1 MTDQT
6 HPAPEPATPARRHAR
21 ASGAEHGGLL
31 GLTAKDA
38 GLLLVVVLL
47 AALAP
52 IILNPFPE
60 TSAMAQFNAGYPD
73 LMQRFVIFGIFA
85 IGFNILFGLTG
96 YLSFGHAAF
105 LGVGSYAAIW
115 SMKLLTVNV
124 IPAILVSILVAG
136 LFSAL
141 VGWISLRRS
150 GIYFSI
156 LTLAFAMMA
165 FALAYS
171 VLTPITGGET
181 GMQLKSL
188 DPRILDGDR
197 IPGVTPRAQL
207 FGLDMGASE
216 VVRVGGWSFT
226 FNAGYYI
233 AAVALVLAF
242 YMAIRIF
249 RSPFGMM
256 LRAVKS
262 NQNRLNYTGISPKPY
277 TLAAF
282 VISGMYAGLAGGLL
296 VAMDTQVGAERMF
309 WTASGEVVLMTI
321 LGGAGT
327 LIGPVLGAGFI
338 KYMENIVSKINEST
352 LHGWF
357 AFLPDG
363 LEDVVVAVI
372 YPFVGKG
379 WNLTLGLL
387 FMLVVIFLPGG
398 LVQGGTK
405 IATVLRRD
413 RKSGDAEARAAEQR
427 AAGE

>member
-6 HPAPEPATPARRHAR
+6 QQTGAIAPSAPRTRTRTSR
-21 ASGAEHGGLL
+21 GLFGL
-31 GLTAKDA
+31 GAKDFR
-38 GLLLVVVLL
+38 LLLVVVALTLL
-47 AALAP
+47 APFL
-52 IILNPFPE
+52 LNPFPE
-60 TSAMAQFNAGYPD
+60 GSAMAQFNAGYPD

-115 SMKLLTVNV
+115 MMKLVTTNI
-124 IPAILVSILVAG
+124 IPGIIAAIVFAA
-136 LFSAL
+136 LFAVV
-141 VGWISLRRS
+141 VGFISLRRS

-156 LTLAFAMMA
+156 LTLAFAQMSY
-165 FALAYS
+165 ALAYS

-181 GMQLKSL
+181 GLQIKSTDRPFL
-188 DPRILDGDR
+188 DNLE
-197 IPGVTPRAQL
+197 PGEIGRANL
-207 FGLDMGASE
+207 FGIDMRASHILE
-216 VVRVGGWSFT
+216 VGGWQFT
-226 FNAGYYI
+226 FNMGYYVC
-233 AAVALVLAF
+233 AVVMILAF

-262 NQNRLNYTGISPKPY
+262 NQQRMNYTGLSPKPY

-282 VISGMYAGLAGGLL
+282 VISGMYAGLAGGLM
-296 VAMDTQVGAERMF
+296 VAMDTQVGPERMF

-338 KYMENIVSKINEST
+338 KYFENIVSKINT
-352 LHGWF
+352 DILHGWF

-363 LEDVVVAVI
+363 LEDFMVAIV

-379 WNLTLGLL
+379 WHLTLGLM
-387 FMLVVIFLPGG
+387 FMAVVIFLPGG
-398 LVQGGTK
+398 LVEGGQRIARLFRRRKAATK
-405 IATVLRRD
+405 
-413 RKSGDAEARAAEQR
+413 SAAE
-427 AAGE
+427 

>member
-1 MTDQT
+1 MF
-6 HPAPEPATPARRHAR
+6 
-21 ASGAEHGGLL
+21 GLSR
-31 GLTAKDA
+31 KD
-38 GLLLVVVLL
+38 GMLLLVVAVLTVF
-47 AALAP
+47 AP
-52 IILNPFPE
+52 FILNPFPE
-60 TSAMAQFNAGYPD
+60 GSAMAQFNAGYPD
-73 LMQRFVIFGIFA
+73 LMQRLVIFGIFA

-115 SMKLLTVNV
+115 MMKLLTMNV
-124 IPAILVSILVAG
+124 IPAIAISVLVAG
-136 LFSAL
+136 LFSL
-141 VGWISLRRS
+141 VVGWISLRRS

-156 LTLAFAMMA
+156 LTLAFAQMSYS
-165 FALAYS
+165 LAYS

-181 GMQLKSL
+181 GLQPKLN
-188 DPRILDGDR
+188 DPRILDSALAEGE
-197 IPGVTPRAQL
+197 TPRANL
-207 FGLDMGASE
+207 FGLEMGSSFE
-216 VVRVGGWSFT
+216 LNMGDWIFT
-226 FNAGYYI
+226 FNTGYYI
-233 AAVALVLAF
+233 AAIVMLLAF
-242 YMAIRIF
+242 YLSIRIF

-262 NQNRLNYTGISPKPY
+262 NQQRLNYTGLNAKPY

-338 KYMENIVSKINEST
+338 KYMENIVSKINKGVLEQ
-352 LHGWF
+352 WF
-357 AFLPDG
+357 AFMPDG
-363 LEDVVVAVI
+363 IEDFLIAIV

-379 WNLTLGLL
+379 WHLTLGLL

-398 LVQGGTK
+398 LVQGGQK
-405 IATVLRRD
+405 IAGLFRGKKAADEKTD
-413 RKSGDAEARAAEQR
+413 GKTTPAE
-427 AAGE
+427 

>member
-1 MTDQT
+1 MF
-6 HPAPEPATPARRHAR
+6 
-21 ASGAEHGGLL
+21 
-31 GLTAKDA
+31 GLTKKDA
-38 GLLLVVVLL
+38 TLLVIVAIL
-47 AALAP
+47 AIFAP
-52 IILNPFPE
+52 FILNPFPE
-60 TSAMAQFNAGYPD
+60 GSAMAQFNAGYPD
-73 LMQRFVIFGIFA
+73 LMQRLVIFGIFA

-115 SMKLLTVNV
+115 MMKLLTMNV
-124 IPAILVSILVAG
+124 IPAIIISVAVAG
-136 LFSAL
+136 LFSLL

-156 LTLAFAMMA
+156 LTLAFAQMSYS
-165 FALAYS
+165 LAYS
-171 VLTPITGGET
+171 VLAPITGGET
-181 GMQLKSL
+181 GLQPKVD
-188 DPRILDGDR
+188 DPRVLDTLLG
-197 IPGVTPRAQL
+197 GGGSSRANL
-207 FGLDMGASE
+207 FGLEMGSSYEMA
-216 VVRVGGWSFT
+216 VGGWIFT

-233 AAVALVLAF
+233 AAVVMLAAF
-242 YMAIRIF
+242 YLSIRIF

-262 NQNRLNYTGISPKPY
+262 NQQRLNYTGLNSKPY

-338 KYMENIVSKINEST
+338 KYMENIVSKINKTVLEQ
-352 LHGWF
+352 WF
-357 AFLPDG
+357 AFMPDG
-363 LEDVVVAVI
+363 MEDFFITLV

-379 WNLTLGLL
+379 WHLTLGLM
-387 FMLVVIFLPGG
+387 FMMVVIFLPGG
-398 LVQGGTK
+398 LVEGGQR
-405 IATVLRRD
+405 IGRIFRRKD
-413 RKSGDAEARAAEQR
+413 RNSSDAELDAAKQR
-427 AAGE
+427 NTPPAE